1 MQAIQNSIIRLRA
14 LESEDID
21 FLYKAENNPLFWEA
35 SGTQTPFSKY
45 LLKKYLENS
54 HQDIYEAKQLRLV
67 IVSIKDD
74 QIIGFVDLFDFN
86 PQHKRAGIG
95 ILILNKFQNKGYANE
110 TLNLFIDYAF
120 KHINLHQIYAN
131 IVSDNKYSIQLF
143 KKFLFKKIGIK
154 KEWIFTDGKYK
165 DVILYQLIHEK
176 S

>member
-1 MQAIQNSIIRLRA
+1 MQVIQNNIIKLRA

-35 SGTQTPFSKY
+35 SSTQTPFSKY

-86 PQHKRAGIG
+86 PQHNRAGIG
-95 ILILNKFQNKGYANE
+95 ILILEEFQNKGYANE
-110 TLNLFIDYAF
+110 ALKLFINYAF

-143 KKFLFKKIGIK
+143 EKLLFKKIGMK
-154 KEWIFTDGKYK
+154 RDWILTDGKYK
-165 DVILYQLIHEK
+165 DVIFYQLIHEK